1 MRHFKWK
8 YIQYY
13 HVLYIH
19 IQPKSCWDCWDI
31 RILTVDTYAY
41 IYILYNH
48 PNIIVFKIGMH
59 VTSNRI
65 SKVSDIPGSTLAPLA
80 QTIVDGYYREVE
92 VVDSG
97 FPQGFFHCLA
107 G

>member
-1 MRHFKWK
+1 
-8 YIQYY
+8 
-13 HVLYIH
+13 
-19 IQPKSCWDCWDI
+19 
-31 RILTVDTYAY
+31 
-41 IYILYNH
+41 
-48 PNIIVFKIGMH
+48 MH